1 MLNILTNDNDVI
13 VYTLEKILSYSR
25 DKLYMFLAQSIS
37 WIASI
42 IGLHEKLVIHIDN
55 RKKQSEA
62 TLRGATPQA
71 KATINHH
78 DKSQQ
83 GEEKS
88 ATLHNSQG
96 DSRLHNELGHI
107 HPDRISQTQS
117 TIHNISDLQ
126 ISDSS
131 IDQSAHIITQAELF
145 IQKSRKDGKRLTSRN
160 DPLSRTRSGKLLA
173 KPLSKKQRNYL
184 LSTPKATISHYLENR
199 E

>member
-1 MLNILTNDNDVI
+1 
-13 VYTLEKILSYSR
+13 
-25 DKLYMFLAQSIS
+25 MFLAQSIS

-42 IGLHEKLVIHIDN
+42 IGLHQELVIQIDN

-62 TLRGATPQA
+62 TLRGSTPQA
-71 KATINHH
+71 KATINQH

-88 ATLHNSQG
+88 ATPHNIQG
-96 DSRLHNELGHI
+96 NSRLHNQLGHI
-107 HPDRISQTQS
+107 RPYRISQTQS

-131 IDQSAHIITQAELF
+131 IDQSSHINTQAELF

-160 DPLSRTRSGKLLA
+160 DPLSCTRSGKLLA